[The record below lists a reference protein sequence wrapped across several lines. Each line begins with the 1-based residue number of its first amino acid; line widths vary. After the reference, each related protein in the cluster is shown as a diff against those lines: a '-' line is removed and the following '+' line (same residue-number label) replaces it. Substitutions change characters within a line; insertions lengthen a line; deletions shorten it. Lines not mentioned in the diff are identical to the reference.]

1 MSRPKV
7 LLAEDH
13 VAVAKSLVFFLNDFD
28 IVGTVRDGQAL
39 IDAAHQ
45 LQPDVIIADIQM
57 PVMGGLE
64 ALRQLR
70 TDGVDVRIVL
80 LTAHSDPQLAA
91 EAVRA
96 GADGFVLKQ
105 TAAEELLI
113 AIDEVLQ
120 GRVYV
125 SPTLSITRATIS
137 DQA

>member
-1 MSRPKV
+1 M
-7 LLAEDH
+7 
-13 VAVAKSLVFFLNDFD
+13 NDFD

-70 TDGVDVRIVL
+70 TDGVDVRIIL
-80 LTAHSDPQLAA
+80 LTAHSDAPLAA

-105 TAAEELLI
+105 TAAEELLT

>member
-1 MSRPKV
+1 VSRPKV

-13 VAVAKSLVFFLNDFD
+13 VAVAKSLVFFLSDFD

-45 LQPDVIIADIQM
+45 LQPGVIIADIQM

-70 TDGVDVRIVL
+70 TDGVDVRIIL
-80 LTAHSDPQLAA
+80 LTAHSDAQLAA

-125 SPTLSITRATIS
+125 SPTLSTTRATIS